1 MKEFRYE
8 ASDADGR
15 PIHGIMKAADRDALS
30 ELLDRRGQKLVSAVS
45 IEIVQPHSDLAG
57 TPLRLS
63 ELRITE
69 SVRTAF
75 LTQLPVDVALQAAAR
90 EPTWNPATALLPWF
104 QGSTLLL
111 LILAILHAAITGT
124 VATPLYVAVS
134 LVLLAFGPAWMLV
147 RASEQRPRRLLR
159 QIAANVRAGTT
170 DLANMARLLPGN
182 LGEIVRSDLPDDQK
196 MLVLSELMSGTSGA
210 GFARHRLFLS
220 LLAPVFLLMMSLGVC
235 YAFLTL
241 VIPGFR
247 EIFESFDLDLPG
259 LTMLI
264 IMTSRSVEF
273 MGLPGAVAL
282 AMVGVLA
289 ITGLF
294 LVIYRGWLQSAL
306 LSTPLIGA
314 GLRWI
319 DLAGV
324 ARWLAAMLRNNA
336 PPGEA
341 LRIATSQS
349 HADAIRQDGR
359 RLAAM
364 IREGKVL
371 SNATTSLSGLPL
383 SLLVGLAKEPTDSR
397 RRYAVASTL
406 DSLGGMFD
414 RAVFSTG
421 RIVAAVLQVLLL
433 IIVSGVIGLTI
444 LALFLPLVG
453 LLNALT

>member
-1 MKEFRYE
+1 
-8 ASDADGR
+8 
-15 PIHGIMKAADRDALS
+15 
-30 ELLDRRGQKLVSAVS
+30 
-45 IEIVQPHSDLAG
+45 
-57 TPLRLS
+57 
-63 ELRITE
+63 
-69 SVRTAF
+69 
-75 LTQLPVDVALQAAAR
+75 
-90 EPTWNPATALLPWF
+90 
-104 QGSTLLL
+104 
-111 LILAILHAAITGT
+111 
-124 VATPLYVAVS
+124 
-134 LVLLAFGPAWMLV
+134 
-147 RASEQRPRRLLR
+147 
-159 QIAANVRAGTT
+159 
-170 DLANMARLLPGN
+170 
-182 LGEIVRSDLPDDQK
+182 
-196 MLVLSELMSGTSGA
+196 
-210 GFARHRLFLS
+210 
-220 LLAPVFLLMMSLGVC
+220 
-235 YAFLTL
+235 
-241 VIPGFR
+241 
-247 EIFESFDLDLPG
+247 
-259 LTMLI
+259 
-264 IMTSRSVEF
+264 MTSRSVEF

-349 HADAIRQDGR
+349 HSDAIRQDGR